1 MKKIKTVALAIAYML
16 TTFTYAFSEE
26 VLSNQSIISLV
37 AAKVS
42 SQIIISKVKSTPN
55 NYDLSSQGVIDL
67 KQGKVG
73 DPIILEMLLAGKEL
87 PLVTN
92 DDVIKM
98 NTAKVSKNVI
108 LKKINLSRCAFNTD
122 TDALIALKA
131 ANVPEPITKVMMD
144 PASSASKNTGSSGSA
159 GVSSANH
166 VAAGKTASHP
176 QDIPA
181 PSSLPSPGIYYE
193 EFSPNVSYSQI
204 DPTTT
209 NQTKEG
215 GVGEGIGNHFTH
227 GLSGTS
233 KKVGLSNTT
242 ANMVIEDARPVFYF
256 YLSMEEK
263 DMNVADE
270 GSNDG
275 VTSPNDFVLVRATQT
290 KRGREITI
298 GYKNAYTK
306 ESGFAKGTIQYRY
319 KKVSPRLYKV
329 YFETDVPAGEYAFY
343 YNKGSDRRSSYKL
356 YDFSLR
362 NNISV
367 EKK

>member
-1 MKKIKTVALAIAYML
+1 MKKIKSAALAFIYML
-16 TTFTYAFSEE
+16 SAFQFAYADET
-26 VLSNQSIISLV
+26 LTNQSIISLV

-42 SQIIISKVKSTPN
+42 SQIIISKVKSTAN

-73 DPIILEMLLAGKEL
+73 DPIIMEMLLAAKDL
-87 PLVTN
+87 PLVMN
-92 DDVIKM
+92 EDVIKM

-108 LKKINLSRCAFNTD
+108 LKKISLSRCNFNTN

-144 PASSASKNTGSSGSA
+144 PASSSSKNTGSSGSA
-159 GVSSANH
+159 GVSSVNH
-166 VAAGKTASHP
+166 VAAGKTSAHP
-176 QDIPA
+176 QDLPA
-181 PSSLPSPGIYYE
+181 PTSLSSPGIYYE
-193 EFSPNVSYSQI
+193 EFNPKVSYTQI

-209 NQTKEG
+209 NQTREG

-306 ESGFAKGTIQYRY
+306 ESGFAKGTIAYRY
-319 KKVSPRLYKV
+319 KKIGPRLYKV

-343 YNKGSDRRSSYKL
+343 YNKGSERRSSYKL